1 MASDQKNVKTAQA
14 VQGASGTDN
23 SALQNRIDAVAR
35 EMQFLSQQNTAM
47 FESFEEKLANLKRE
61 FAYLNQQ
68 NLSVYNMTTDYVRD
82 ALEKSQ
88 AALEEKISSLADA
101 LGKAGAQNDDTV
113 LPSVEVVVDHD
124 RIVNGI
130 VSRLQKDRKASAE
143 DAAQSDD
150 QAETVAVE
158 SVGGEEVLNYDV
170 LAEKIADNIP
180 PVDYD
185 YLACKIVNNMTA
197 FDQDALAGAVAQ
209 KIADSMPVQSA
220 EPDVTAEAVAE
231 SVVARLQETP
241 LNADANAIAETV
253 ADKVVNGIA
262 AMDAD
267 NFATLVADKVAAVPV
282 SSAAE
287 VAVDSDSIVEGIIA
301 RLQEAPIEVDID
313 ALANNLAERIEVPPL
328 EVDFEDLAANIADKI
343 DVSSMQ
349 LNADE
354 LAESVAGKIDL
365 SALALNAD
373 ELAESVAAKVIL
385 PPAEVDY
392 DLLAEKILEGLPEV
406 DYQALSEPVVE
417 GVKAVLAENA
427 ETVSAS
433 NAETQPDTDALASA
447 IAEKVEVNVP
457 EMTVDTDALA
467 ESIVSKLNLTVPE
480 PVVDAEALAAS
491 IAEKVQVTVPET
503 TVDTDALAGKIIE
516 GLPEVD
522 YVALSEPVIAGVVA
536 ALPAEPDADALA
548 DKIVEKLEAEEVTDE
563 EGVDEAAEADEF
575 AEIAQKVAEA
585 LDYDVLADK
594 LAEKLSGDEEDVE
607 AYLNEHDVEVEE
619 EDDSA
624 RVISAVEENSG
635 KTNALVEEVIELL
648 KQKQFVTVAA
658 ATVAAE
664 ETPAV
669 QEPSAEEEPAEEPV
683 QEVVDEPAEEPVE
696 EVAEEPVEEVAEE
709 PAEEPVEEAAEEPV
723 EEVVEEVAEEPAEE
737 AAESEDDAER
747 ELSIAEAAAE
757 TEALREV
764 AQEQGKTVRLKR
776 SYECKLRQADD
787 EIKYYYSEIKNEM
800 LAYARVKSGMSWNG
814 DRFNLG
820 RDTIAKIN
828 INGKTLCLYLALN
841 PDEYSITKYHHKY
854 VGDIKAYEST
864 PMMVK
869 VKSNMGLKKAVQ
881 LIFEMME
888 HLKAQRKH
896 RTPVDYVA
904 EFPYKS
910 DEELIAEG
918 LIKASITEKKD
929 LESF

>member
-150 QAETVAVE
+150 QAEPVAVE

-170 LAEKIADNIP
+170 LAEKIADNIA

-209 KIADSMPVQSA
+209 KIADSMPARLA
-220 EPDVTAEAVAE
+220 ESDVTAEAVAE

-287 VAVDSDSIVEGIIA
+287 VAVDSDSIVEGVIA

-373 ELAESVAAKVIL
+373 ELAENVAAKIIL

-406 DYQALSEPVVE
+406 DYQALSEPVIE

-433 NAETQPDTDALASA
+433 SAETQPDTEALASA
-447 IAEKVEVNVP
+447 IAEKVEVTVP

-480 PVVDAEALAAS
+480 PVVDAESLAAS
-491 IAEKVQVTVPET
+491 IAEKVQVSVPET
-503 TVDTDALAGKIIE
+503 TVDTDALASKILE

-536 ALPAEPDADALA
+536 ALPAEPDADVLA

-624 RVISAVEENSG
+624 RVINAVEENSG

-683 QEVVDEPAEEPVE
+683 QEVVDEPAEEDAPVE
-696 EVAEEPVEEVAEE
+696 TEAEELAEEPVQEVVD
-709 PAEEPVEEAAEEPV
+709 EPVEEGTEESAASDEVADESAEEV
-723 EEVVEEVAEEPAEE
+723 SDADE
-737 AAESEDDAER
+737 AER

-757 TEALREV
+757 TEALRET

-787 EIKYYYSEIKNEM
+787 EIKYYYSEIKNEL
-800 LAYARVKSGMSWNG
+800 LAYSRVKSGISWNG

-904 EFPYKS
+904 EYPYKS

>member
-150 QAETVAVE
+150 QAEPVAVE

-209 KIADSMPVQSA
+209 KIADSMPARLA
-220 EPDVTAEAVAE
+220 ESDVTAEAVAE

-406 DYQALSEPVVE
+406 DYQALSEPVIE

-433 NAETQPDTDALASA
+433 SAETQPDTDALASA
-447 IAEKVEVNVP
+447 IAEKVEVTVP

-480 PVVDAEALAAS
+480 PVVDAESLAAS
-491 IAEKVQVTVPET
+491 IAEKVQVSVPET

-624 RVISAVEENSG
+624 RVINAVEENSG

-683 QEVVDEPAEEPVE
+683 QEVVDEPAEEDAPVE
-696 EVAEEPVEEVAEE
+696 TEAEELAEEPVQEVVD
-709 PAEEPVEEAAEEPV
+709 EPVEEGTEESAASDEVADESAEEV
-723 EEVVEEVAEEPAEE
+723 SDADE
-737 AAESEDDAER
+737 AER

-757 TEALREV
+757 TEALRET

-787 EIKYYYSEIKNEM
+787 EIKYYYSEIKNEL
-800 LAYARVKSGMSWNG
+800 LAYSRVKSGISWNG

-904 EFPYKS
+904 EYPYKS

>member
-150 QAETVAVE
+150 QAEPVAVE

-209 KIADSMPVQSA
+209 KIADSMPARLA
-220 EPDVTAEAVAE
+220 ESDVTAEAVAE

-373 ELAESVAAKVIL
+373 ELAENVAAKIIL

-406 DYQALSEPVVE
+406 DYQALSEPVIE

-433 NAETQPDTDALASA
+433 SAETQPDTDALASA

-669 QEPSAEEEPAEEPV
+669 QQPSAEEEPAEEPV
-683 QEVVDEPAEEPVE
+683 QEVVDEPAEEDAPVE
-696 EVAEEPVEEVAEE
+696 TEAEELAEEPVQEVVD
-709 PAEEPVEEAAEEPV
+709 EPVEEETEESAASDEVADESAEEV
-723 EEVVEEVAEEPAEE
+723 S
-737 AAESEDDAER
+737 AADEAER

-757 TEALREV
+757 TEALRET

-787 EIKYYYSEIKNEM
+787 EIKYYYSEIKNEL
-800 LAYARVKSGMSWNG
+800 LAYSRVKSGISWNG

-904 EFPYKS
+904 EYPYKS

>member
-231 SVVARLQETP
+231 SVVERLQETP

-373 ELAESVAAKVIL
+373 ELAESVAAKIIL

-406 DYQALSEPVVE
+406 DYQALSEPVIE

-433 NAETQPDTDALASA
+433 SAETQPDTDALASA

-536 ALPAEPDADALA
+536 ALPAEPDADVLA

-624 RVISAVEENSG
+624 RVINTVEENSG

-669 QEPSAEEEPAEEPV
+669 QQPSAEEEPAEEPV
-683 QEVVDEPAEEPVE
+683 QEVVDEPAEEDAPVE
-696 EVAEEPVEEVAEE
+696 TEAEELAEEPVQEVVN
-709 PAEEPVEEAAEEPV
+709 EPVEEETEASAASDEVADESAEEV
-723 EEVVEEVAEEPAEE
+723 SDA
-737 AAESEDDAER
+737 DDAER

-757 TEALREV
+757 TEALRET

-904 EFPYKS
+904 EYPYKS

>member
-231 SVVARLQETP
+231 SVVERLQETP

-373 ELAESVAAKVIL
+373 ELAESVAAKIIL

-406 DYQALSEPVVE
+406 DYQALSEPVIE

-433 NAETQPDTDALASA
+433 SAETQPDTDALASA

-536 ALPAEPDADALA
+536 ALPAEPDADVLA

-624 RVISAVEENSG
+624 RVINAVEENSG

-669 QEPSAEEEPAEEPV
+669 QQPSAEEEPAEEPV
-683 QEVVDEPAEEPVE
+683 QEVVDEPAEEDAPVE
-696 EVAEEPVEEVAEE
+696 TEAEELAEEPVQEVVN
-709 PAEEPVEEAAEEPV
+709 EPVEEETEASAASDEVADESAEEV
-723 EEVVEEVAEEPAEE
+723 SDA
-737 AAESEDDAER
+737 DDAER

-757 TEALREV
+757 TEALRET

-904 EFPYKS
+904 EYPYKS

>member
-88 AALEEKISSLADA
+88 AALEEKIASLADA
-101 LGKAGAQNDDTV
+101 LGKAGAESDDTV

-130 VSRLQKDRKASAE
+130 VSRLQKDGKASKE
-143 DAAQSDD
+143 DAAQSGE
-150 QAETVAVE
+150 QTEPVAVE

-209 KIADSMPVQSA
+209 KIADSMPARLA
-220 EPDVTAEAVAE
+220 ESDVTAEAVAE

-406 DYQALSEPVVE
+406 DYQALSEPVIE

-433 NAETQPDTDALASA
+433 SAETQPDTDALASA
-447 IAEKVEVNVP
+447 IAEKVEVTVP

-480 PVVDAEALAAS
+480 PVVDAESLAAS
-491 IAEKVQVTVPET
+491 IAEKVQVSVPET

-536 ALPAEPDADALA
+536 ALPAGPDADALA

-658 ATVAAE
+658 ATVVAE

-683 QEVVDEPAEEPVE
+683 QEVVDEPAEEDAPVE
-696 EVAEEPVEEVAEE
+696 TEAEELAEEPVQEVVD
-709 PAEEPVEEAAEEPV
+709 EPVEEETEASAASDEVADESAEEV
-723 EEVVEEVAEEPAEE
+723 SDA
-737 AAESEDDAER
+737 DDAER

-757 TEALREV
+757 TEALRET

-904 EFPYKS
+904 EYPYKS

>member
-150 QAETVAVE
+150 QAEPVAVE

-433 NAETQPDTDALASA
+433 NAETQPDTDALARA

-669 QEPSAEEEPAEEPV
+669 QQPSAEEEPAEEPV
-683 QEVVDEPAEEPVE
+683 QEVVDEPAEEDAPVE
-696 EVAEEPVEEVAEE
+696 TEAEELAEEPVQEVVD
-709 PAEEPVEEAAEEPV
+709 EPVEEETEESAASDEVADESAEEV
-723 EEVVEEVAEEPAEE
+723 S
-737 AAESEDDAER
+737 AADEAER

-757 TEALREV
+757 TEALRET

-787 EIKYYYSEIKNEM
+787 EIKYYYSEIKNEL
-800 LAYARVKSGMSWNG
+800 LAYSRVKSGISWNG

-904 EFPYKS
+904 EYPYKS

>member
-150 QAETVAVE
+150 QAEPVAVE

-209 KIADSMPVQSA
+209 KIADSMPARLA
-220 EPDVTAEAVAE
+220 ESDVTAEAVAE

-373 ELAESVAAKVIL
+373 ELAENVAAKIIL

-406 DYQALSEPVVE
+406 DYQALSEPVIE

-433 NAETQPDTDALASA
+433 SAETQPDTDALASA
-447 IAEKVEVNVP
+447 IAEKVEVTVP

-480 PVVDAEALAAS
+480 PVVDAESLAAS
-491 IAEKVQVTVPET
+491 IAEKVQVSVPET
-503 TVDTDALAGKIIE
+503 TVDTDALASKIIE

-563 EGVDEAAEADEF
+563 EGLDEAAEADEF

-683 QEVVDEPAEEPVE
+683 QEVVEEP
-696 EVAEEPVEEVAEE
+696 AEEPVEEVAEE
-709 PAEEPVEEAAEEPV
+709 PAEEPVEEVAEEPV

-747 ELSIAEAAAE
+747 ELSIAEAVAE
-757 TEALREV
+757 TEALRET

-787 EIKYYYSEIKNEM
+787 EIKYYYSEIKNEL
-800 LAYARVKSGMSWNG
+800 LAYSRVKSGMSWNG

-904 EFPYKS
+904 EYPYKS

>member
-373 ELAESVAAKVIL
+373 ELAESVAAKIIL

-406 DYQALSEPVVE
+406 DYQALSEPVIE

-433 NAETQPDTDALASA
+433 SAETQPDTDALASA

-536 ALPAEPDADALA
+536 ALPAEPDADVLA

-624 RVISAVEENSG
+624 RVINAVEENSG

-669 QEPSAEEEPAEEPV
+669 QQPSAEEEPAEEPV
-683 QEVVDEPAEEPVE
+683 QEVVDEPAEEDAPVE
-696 EVAEEPVEEVAEE
+696 TEAEELAEEPVQEVVN
-709 PAEEPVEEAAEEPV
+709 EPVEEETEASAASDEVADESAEEV
-723 EEVVEEVAEEPAEE
+723 SDA
-737 AAESEDDAER
+737 DDAER

-757 TEALREV
+757 TEALRET

-904 EFPYKS
+904 EYPYKS

>member
-150 QAETVAVE
+150 QAEPVAVE

-209 KIADSMPVQSA
+209 KIADSMPARLA
-220 EPDVTAEAVAE
+220 ESDVTAEAVAE

-406 DYQALSEPVVE
+406 DYQALSEPVIE

-433 NAETQPDTDALASA
+433 SAETQPDTDALASA
-447 IAEKVEVNVP
+447 IAEKVEVTVP

-683 QEVVDEPAEEPVE
+683 QEVVDEPAEEDAPVE
-696 EVAEEPVEEVAEE
+696 TEAEELAEEPVQEVVD
-709 PAEEPVEEAAEEPV
+709 EPVEEGTEESAASDEVADESAEEV
-723 EEVVEEVAEEPAEE
+723 SDADE
-737 AAESEDDAER
+737 AER

-757 TEALREV
+757 TEALRET

-787 EIKYYYSEIKNEM
+787 EIKYYYSEIKNEL
-800 LAYARVKSGMSWNG
+800 LAYSRVKSGISWNG

-904 EFPYKS
+904 EYPYKS

>member
-150 QAETVAVE
+150 QAEPVAVE

-209 KIADSMPVQSA
+209 KIADSMPARLA
-220 EPDVTAEAVAE
+220 ESDVTAEAVAE

-373 ELAESVAAKVIL
+373 ELAENVAAKIIL

-406 DYQALSEPVVE
+406 DYQALSEPVIE

-433 NAETQPDTDALASA
+433 SAETQPDTDALASA
-447 IAEKVEVNVP
+447 IAEKVEVTVP

-480 PVVDAEALAAS
+480 PVVDAESLAAS
-491 IAEKVQVTVPET
+491 IAEKVQVSVPET
-503 TVDTDALAGKIIE
+503 TVDTDALASKIIE

-563 EGVDEAAEADEF
+563 EGLDEAAEADEF

-683 QEVVDEPAEEPVE
+683 QEVVEEP
-696 EVAEEPVEEVAEE
+696 AEEPVEEVAEE
-709 PAEEPVEEAAEEPV
+709 PAEEPVEEVAEEPV

-757 TEALREV
+757 TEALRET

-787 EIKYYYSEIKNEM
+787 EIKYYYSEIKNEL
-800 LAYARVKSGMSWNG
+800 LAYSRVKSGISWNG

-904 EFPYKS
+904 EYPYKS

>member
-1 MASDQKNVKTAQA
+1 MASEQKNVKTAQA

-130 VSRLQKDRKASAE
+130 VSRLQKDRKASKE
-143 DAAQSDD
+143 DAAQSGE
-150 QAETVAVE
+150 QAEPVAVE

-209 KIADSMPVQSA
+209 KIADSMPARLA
-220 EPDVTAEAVAE
+220 ESDVTAEAVAE

-406 DYQALSEPVVE
+406 DYQALSEPVIE

-433 NAETQPDTDALASA
+433 SAETQPDTDALASA

-669 QEPSAEEEPAEEPV
+669 QQPSAEEEPAEEPV
-683 QEVVDEPAEEPVE
+683 QEVVDEPAEEDAPVE
-696 EVAEEPVEEVAEE
+696 TEAEELAEEPVQEVVD
-709 PAEEPVEEAAEEPV
+709 EPVEEETEASAASDEVADESAEEV
-723 EEVVEEVAEEPAEE
+723 SDA
-737 AAESEDDAER
+737 DDAER

-757 TEALREV
+757 TEALRET

-904 EFPYKS
+904 EYPYKS

>member
-1 MASDQKNVKTAQA
+1 MASDQKNVKAAQVA
-14 VQGASGTDN
+14 QGASGSDN

-47 FESFEEKLANLKRE
+47 FESFGEKLAALKRE

-88 AALEEKISSLADA
+88 ASLEEKIAALADTLA
-101 LGKAGAQNDDTV
+101 AGTQDDDSV

-130 VSRLQKDRKASAE
+130 VSKLQKSRKAEETEETAF
-143 DAAQSDD
+143 
-150 QAETVAVE
+150 QADGEEPVIEGT
-158 SVGGEEVLNYDV
+158 GTEEVLNYDV

-209 KIADSMPVQSA
+209 KIADNIPAQNA
-220 EPDVTAEAVAE
+220 ESDVTAEAVAE

-241 LNADANAIAETV
+241 LRADAETIAETV

-262 AMDAD
+262 AMDGE
-267 NFATLVADKVAAVPV
+267 NFATLVADKVAAAPV

-287 VAVDSDSIVEGIIA
+287 TAVDTDSIVEGVIA

-343 DVSSMQ
+343 DVSSVQ
-349 LNADE
+349 LNTEE
-354 LAESVAGKIDL
+354 LVESIAAKIDL
-365 SALALNAD
+365 APLAPDAD
-373 ELAESVAAKVIL
+373 SFAENIASKIVL
-385 PPAEVDY
+385 PPVEVDY
-392 DLLAEKILEGLPEV
+392 DLLAQKIMDALPEV
-406 DYQALSEPVVE
+406 DYEALSAPVVA
-417 GVKAVLAENA
+417 GVKEVLAENA
-427 ETVSAS
+427 A
-433 NAETQPDTDALASA
+433 NAEVVNAEESGVDTDALAA
-447 IAEKVEVNVP
+447 AVAERVEVNVP

-467 ESIVSKLNLTVPE
+467 
-480 PVVDAEALAAS
+480 AS
-491 IAEKVQVTVPET
+491 
-503 TVDTDALAGKIIE
+503 
-516 GLPEVD
+516 
-522 YVALSEPVIAGVVA
+522 
-536 ALPAEPDADALA
+536 
-548 DKIVEKLEAEEVTDE
+548 IVEKLNLSAPESTVDADDLAQKVSEKLDAIWTEQENEELASGELGETDE
-563 EGVDEAAEADEF
+563 ANEADEVYDF
-575 AEIAQKVAEA
+575 AQRVAESI
-585 LDYDVLADK
+585 DYDVLADK
-594 LAEKLSGDEEDVE
+594 LAEKLSGGEEDAE
-607 AYLNEHDVEVEE
+607 EYLNEHGIEAEE
-619 EDDSA
+619 ADDSD

-648 KQKQFVTVAA
+648 KQKQFVAA
-658 ATVAAE
+658 AVVSTETAPEAVSEESGAAE
-664 ETPAV
+664 EEPA
-669 QEPSAEEEPAEEPV
+669 EEPAEEPV
-683 QEVVDEPAEEPVE
+683 QEVVDEPTEEE
-696 EVAEEPVEEVAEE
+696 SEVAAEAQAEE
-709 PAEEPVEEAAEEPV
+709 PAEEEAAD
-723 EEVVEEVAEEPAEE
+723 
-737 AAESEDDAER
+737 ESDAER

-757 TEALREV
+757 TEAMRET
-764 AQEQGKTVRLKR
+764 AQEMGKTVRLKR
-776 SYECKLRQADD
+776 SYECKLRQSDD
-787 EIKYYYSEIKNEM
+787 EIKYYYSEIKNEL
-800 LAYARVKSGMSWNG
+800 LAYSRVKSGISWNG

-888 HLKAQRKH
+888 HLKTQRKH
-896 RTPVDYVA
+896 RTPVDYAA
-904 EFPYKS
+904 EYPYKS